1 MNQAALPYDL
11 DAESAIIGALLLNFE
26 SAQLNIL
33 DEHLRAEDFYKQAH
47 QLIYKAVKELNDAGS
62 VVDIITLGN
71 YLRSSDELDK
81 TGGIAYISTL
91 IERAPS
97 SAYLPHYAKIVAE
110 QALRRRLIEA
120 SNNISYDA
128 HDQTKDV
135 PQVLE
140 FAEQA
145 IFNLSQGRRIN
156 AYKNSQQLIKTTINL
171 IEERKDSKK
180 LYTGVPTRFGRLDDM
195 LSGLQSAEMIII
207 GARPSIG
214 KTAFALSMLDNIAVQ
229 QGNNEAV
236 AAGFF
241 SLEMSG
247 SLLMQRLLSSRSR
260 VDGNRIKRPN
270 ILSAKE
276 WGAINDAAALLYDS
290 FILIEDTPN
299 ITLSNL
305 RSQARRMK
313 AKEDIK
319 VLFIDYLGLITVE
332 ERNLPR
338 HEQMSLVSRSLKG
351 LAREL
356 DIPIIVLSQLRRD
369 AEGNEPGLADIR
381 ESGSIEQD
389 ADVVMFLHRERMNTR
404 EDREPDDHEEVIE
417 TKLIVAKN
425 RNGPVGTI
433 KMAFIPRY
441 ARFENLDY

>member
-1 MNQAALPYDL
+1 
-11 DAESAIIGALLLNFE
+11 
-26 SAQLNIL
+26 
-33 DEHLRAEDFYKQAH
+33 
-47 QLIYKAVKELNDAGS
+47 
-62 VVDIITLGN
+62 
-71 YLRSSDELDK
+71 
-81 TGGIAYISTL
+81 
-91 IERAPS
+91 
-97 SAYLPHYAKIVAE
+97 
-110 QALRRRLIEA
+110 
-120 SNNISYDA
+120 
-128 HDQTKDV
+128 
-135 PQVLE
+135 
-140 FAEQA
+140 
-145 IFNLSQGRRIN
+145 
-156 AYKNSQQLIKTTINL
+156 
-171 IEERKDSKK
+171 
-180 LYTGVPTRFGRLDDM
+180 M